1 MHFIPDGFHSPTGHI
16 HCHHTIT
23 GMEVLKEGLY
33 SLLVHQI
40 APLERGKEKEERGG
54 REGGRE
60 KGRGRKKGREGEREG
75 GREKGREG
83 REGEKRKGERK
94 GEKRKGETE

>member
-23 GMEVLKEGLY
+23 GVEVLKEGLY

-60 KGRGRKKGREGEREG
+60 KGRGRKKGREEGREGGREG
-75 GREKGREG
+75 GREKREK
-83 REGEKRKGERK
+83 EKQSEER
-94 GEKRKGETE
+94 RSHC

>member
-23 GMEVLKEGLY
+23 GVEVLKEGLY

-60 KGRGRKKGREGEREG
+60 KGRGRKKGREEGREG
-75 GREKGREG
+75 GREKREK
-83 REGEKRKGERK
+83 EKQSEER
-94 GEKRKGETE
+94 RSHC